1 MVCQT
6 PDTEL
11 TAVDGLYTMVI
22 HGVSSDMTG
31 TIKCTAYN
39 KVQSVTEIL
48 FYFCTYKT
56 VFNTFSTE
64 IIHFLGVYFFII
76 KAWFSFFKSISFQA
90 GECTTTGPLKV
101 VAPVPVEFET
111 SLCDATC
118 REGDTLKLKV
128 SIYNTVGQF
137 V

>member
-39 KVQSVTEIL
+39 KVR
-48 FYFCTYKT
+48 
-56 VFNTFSTE
+56 
-64 IIHFLGVYFFII
+64 II
-76 KAWFSFFKSISFQA
+76 
-90 GECTTTGPLKV
+90 
-101 VAPVPVEFET
+101 
-111 SLCDATC
+111 
-118 REGDTLKLKV
+118 
-128 SIYNTVGQF
+128 
-137 V
+137 